1 MQIDIP
7 ARSPAFYGRVL
18 LTVARRK
25 TAYKYSRMLI
35 ILLLVLP
42 MNLLCFTMW
51 PAVDLTLIGYGLCC
65 RTSSTELR

>member
-1 MQIDIP
+1 MQIDIDP
-7 ARSPAFYGRVL
+7 VQSVSTAP
-18 LTVARRK
+18 K

-51 PAVDLTLIGYGLCC
+51 PAADLTLIGYGLCY